1 MVDAVSVSC
10 DTPLVCRLALVL
22 IGVGNQRGVR
32 VRVRASASLCI
43 AFGFT
48 LTGLG
53 LLLVCYS
60 QLGGP
65 IGRSQAVRTHASV
78 RFSRTTNGRRSRDT
92 CMQY

>member
-1 MVDAVSVSC
+1 MSGRCCQCLSC

-78 RFSRTTNGRRSRDT
+78 LEDDERKKVT
-92 CMQY
+92 